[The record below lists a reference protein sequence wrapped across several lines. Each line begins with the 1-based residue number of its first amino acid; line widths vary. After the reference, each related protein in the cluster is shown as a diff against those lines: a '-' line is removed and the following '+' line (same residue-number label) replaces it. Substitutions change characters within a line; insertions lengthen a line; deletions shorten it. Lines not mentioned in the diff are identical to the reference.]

1 MLTNLHNLDPLKK
14 CTASRKFKHRAI
26 CTTKYTMCMVET
38 RLGDERSV
46 KWMNK
51 LQDHLINPLVVSFL
65 PYASVVIYLS
75 IYQPFG
81 ASG

>member
-1 MLTNLHNLDPLKK
+1 
-14 CTASRKFKHRAI
+14 
-26 CTTKYTMCMVET
+26 MCMVET

-75 IYQPFG
+75 IYLSAFRCKRLALATNP
-81 ASG
+81 

>member
-1 MLTNLHNLDPLKK
+1 
-14 CTASRKFKHRAI
+14 
-26 CTTKYTMCMVET
+26 MCMVET

-75 IYQPFG
+75 IYLSISLSVQA
-81 ASG
+81 ASPGHESVM